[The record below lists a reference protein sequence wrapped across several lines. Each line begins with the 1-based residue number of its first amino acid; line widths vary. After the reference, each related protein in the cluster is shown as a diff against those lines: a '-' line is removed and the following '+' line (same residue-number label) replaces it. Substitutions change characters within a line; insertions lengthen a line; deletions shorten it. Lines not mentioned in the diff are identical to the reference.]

1 VYAVSVK
8 VYIVALDYQ
17 TRLVDDYGNLRI
29 RLQVTGARC
38 LLGDIYAIKSDKTA
52 EEIKDYF
59 RKALKPYDKILVVLA
74 TEWASR
80 RALFDLKKF

>member
-1 VYAVSVK
+1 VK

-38 LLGDIYAIKSDKTA
+38 LLGEIYAIKSDKTA

-59 RKALKPYDKILVVLA
+59 KEGSEALRQDSDRMGQPESDV
-74 TEWASR
+74 
-80 RALFDLKKF
+80 

>member
-1 VYAVSVK
+1 VK

-17 TRLVDDYGNLRI
+17 TRHPEDYGNLRI

-38 LLGDIYAIKSDKTA
+38 LLGEIYAIKSDKTA

-59 RKALKPYDKILVVLA
+59 GTALKPYDKILVVLA

-80 RALFDLKKF
+80 RAMFDLKEF